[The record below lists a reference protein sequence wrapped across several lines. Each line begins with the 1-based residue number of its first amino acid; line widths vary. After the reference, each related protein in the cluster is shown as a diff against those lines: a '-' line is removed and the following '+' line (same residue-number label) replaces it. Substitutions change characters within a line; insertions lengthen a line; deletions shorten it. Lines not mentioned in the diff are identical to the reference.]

1 MDAQNKKL
9 EVFNR
14 ARQCK
19 LDEEDNNLNK
29 NTLNDTKEWISKLKE
44 QWKSLMMNRKKN
56 EKT

>member
-19 LDEEDNNLNK
+19 LDEEDNNLIFPGGMYIMGTIGRPVIN
-29 NTLNDTKEWISKLKE
+29 
-44 QWKSLMMNRKKN
+44 NRY
-56 EKT
+56 